1 MMASMMSQNVQLQ
14 QLLLQQMALQPGKS
28 INTEGTQQQR

>member
-14 QLLLQQMALQPGKS
+14 QLLLQQMVLQPGKS
-28 INTEGTQQQR
+28 VNTEGTQQQR